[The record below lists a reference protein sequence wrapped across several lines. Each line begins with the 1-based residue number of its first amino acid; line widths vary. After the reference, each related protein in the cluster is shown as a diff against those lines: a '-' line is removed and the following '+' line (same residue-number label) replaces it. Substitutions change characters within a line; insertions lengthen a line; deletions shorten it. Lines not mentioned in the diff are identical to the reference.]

1 MMRYSGIIFND
12 TSAAPGI
19 CLTFFTQG
27 CPHRCSGCHNPE
39 TWNYD
44 GGLEFTSDTLRQVLT
59 GLKKNGINRTFC
71 IMGGEPLCDRN
82 IFLTALLIQEVK
94 KNYPDQKIYL
104 WSGYVYED
112 LLNRKDNKINY
123 ILDNIDCLIDGPF
136 IKELKDVTL
145 PMRGSSNQRIIKLK

>member
-59 GLKKNGINRTFC
+59 GLKKNNINRTFC

-112 LLNRKDNKINY
+112 LLNRKDNKTNY

>member
-104 WSGYVYED
+104 WSGYAYED
-112 LLNRKDNKINY
+112 LLNRKDNKTNY

>member
-44 GGLEFTSDTLRQVLT
+44 GGLEFTSYTLRQVLT
-59 GLKKNGINRTFC
+59 GLKKNDINRTFC

-112 LLNRKDNKINY
+112 LLNRKDNKTNY

>member
-1 MMRYSGIIFND
+1 MRYSGIIFND
-12 TSAAPGI
+12 MSAAPGI

-39 TWNYD
+39 TWSYD

-59 GLKKNGINRTFC
+59 GLKKNDINRTFC

-112 LLNRKDNKINY
+112 LLNRKDNKTNY
-123 ILDNIDCLIDGPF
+123 ILDNIDCLVDGPF

>member
-59 GLKKNGINRTFC
+59 GLKKNNINRTFC

-112 LLNRKDNKINY
+112 LLNRKDNKTNY
-123 ILDNIDCLIDGPF
+123 ILDNIDCLVDGPF

>member
-1 MMRYSGIIFND
+1 MRYSGIIFND
-12 TSAAPGI
+12 MSAAPGI

-59 GLKKNGINRTFC
+59 GLKKNNINRTFC

-112 LLNRKDNKINY
+112 LLNRKDNKTNY
-123 ILDNIDCLIDGPF
+123 ILDNIDCLVDGPF

>member
-1 MMRYSGIIFND
+1 MRYSGIIFND

-59 GLKKNGINRTFC
+59 GLKKNDINRTFC

-112 LLNRKDNKINY
+112 LLNRKDNKTNY

-145 PMRGSSNQRIIKLK
+145 PMRGSSN